1 MARWPSSPDEAA
13 APVTSIKRR
22 ALGKGLSALLPIP
35 EPEPGAAPAPEAGTA
50 EVPIDRL
57 DPNPFQPRSAMD
69 PSRLLELAASI
80 RETGIVQPILVR
92 RVGERY
98 QIIAGERRWRAARQ
112 LGLTTVPV
120 TLRQVADERLLE
132 LALVENIQR
141 EDLTPLE
148 EAQAFHRLQEELRLT
163 QEEVARRVGRER
175 STIANALRLLRLPGE
190 VRDLLGTGRLDA
202 GHARALL
209 ALDRAEDQVALGR
222 EAARKGLSVRE
233 VERQVARLRAP
244 RTRVAARRDANTR
257 AAEERLRAAL
267 GTRVEIRRQGK
278 GGALRIQFTSE
289 AELNRLFEM
298 LVRSGRGR

>member
-1 MARWPSSPDEAA
+1 
-13 APVTSIKRR
+13 VTIPKRN
-22 ALGKGLSALLPIP
+22 ALGKGLSALLPVP
-35 EPEPGAAPAPEAGTA
+35 ESEPGGASPAAPSA

-57 DPNPFQPRSAMD
+57 EPNPFQPRLALD
-69 PSRLLELAASI
+69 PTRLLELAASI
-80 RETGIVQPILVR
+80 RESGIIQPILVR

-98 QIIAGERRWRAARQ
+98 QIIAGERRWRAAQQ
-112 LGLTTVPV
+112 LGLASVPV
-120 TLRQVADERLLE
+120 TLREVPDERLLE
-132 LALVENIQR
+132 MALVENIQR
-141 EDLTPLE
+141 QELTPLE
-148 EAQAFHRLQEELRLT
+148 EAQAFHRLQTEFRLT

-175 STIANALRLLRLPGE
+175 STVANALRLLRLPAE
-190 VRDLLGTGRLDA
+190 LRELVGTGRLDA

-209 ALDRAEDQVALGR
+209 ALERAEDQVELGR

-233 VERQVARLRAP
+233 VERQVARLREPPSRARP
-244 RTRVAARRDANTR
+244 RRDANTR

-298 LVRSGRGR
+298 FVRAGRGR